1 MAKARDEA
9 GIKWDPQGKVW
20 VATCHDSELLGASRK
35 EQNRFPLKEDAKSW
49 KGLLKADC
57 KTLKKSPEFAQ
68 LIRRDK
74 KRHLWVAEIPAS
86 RQGGKT
92 YRSESSSFATSDA
105 AIDWCKKQETL
116 RGVGVS
122 SSAEAS
128 RTLRDLVDFW
138 LPKHKVAVRYTTYV
152 RDELILR
159 RHILPYL
166 ADEALVTLDVS
177 LLEDWKESME
187 ADEFSTDKV
196 DKAIKKLRQVLDWGI
211 PRGWVA
217 LNAAKGLST
226 PLVSRAK
233 WSPLKPA
240 EIERLGELTGESEL
254 IETFIHTALREGE
267 LFCLQVK
274 HVLDI
279 DKSDSARLS
288 IEQHFAPTET
298 DWRAVVS
305 STKTH
310 LNREVPINETLRPIL
325 SKLIKGKNP
334 DDFIFNR
341 LQPMSEE
348 WTRRT
353 HDPSEPMSSS
363 SFRRHRLK
371 PAFKKMGIEYGG
383 YHLLRKT
390 SASLMLEAH
399 GTTDKAMVEISRSL
413 GHKDVQTTYRFYVEI
428 YKEGSR
434 DAINSLHKLFQ
445 ENKAA
450 KLELQKYEK
459 EIVGSDD

>member
-1 MAKARDEA
+1 MAKAKDEA
-9 GIKWDPQGKVW
+9 GIKWDPQGKVY

-57 KTLKKSPEFAQ
+57 KTLKKAPVFAK

-92 YRSESSSFATSDA
+92 YRPDSSSFTTAEA

-128 RTLRDLVDFW
+128 RTLKDLVDFW
-138 LPKHKVAVRYTTYV
+138 LPKHKVTVRYTTYA

-159 RHILPYL
+159 RHILPFL

-177 LLEDWKESME
+177 LLEDWKSSME
-187 ADEFSTDKV
+187 GDGFSTDKV
-196 DKAIKKLRQVLDWGI
+196 DKAIKKLRQVLEWGI
-211 PRGWVA
+211 PRGWVSV
-217 LNAAKGLST
+217 NSAKGLST

-233 WSPLKPA
+233 WSPLEPSQ
-240 EIERLGELTGESEL
+240 IEQLGELTGEPEL

-274 HVLDI
+274 HVLDVETPN
-279 DKSDSARLS
+279 SARLS
-288 IEQHFAPTET
+288 IEQHFAPTES

-310 LNREVPINETLRPIL
+310 LNREVPLNETLRPVL
-325 SKLIKGKNP
+325 AKLIAGKSP

-341 LQPMSEE
+341 LQPKSDE
-348 WTRRT
+348 WVRRA
-353 HDPSEPMSSS
+353 HDPTEPMSSS

-371 PAFKKMGIEYGG
+371 PAFKEMGIEHGG

-399 GTTDKAMVEISRSL
+399 GTTDKAMVEISRCL

-428 YKEGSR
+428 YKEGTR
-434 DAINSLHKLFQ
+434 DAMNSLHRLFQ

-459 EIVGSDD
+459 EIAASAD